1 MKFFLLISLM
11 CLFNNCEKIY
21 PDDKLSLTKTE
32 YTGQQLKIDGY
43 YYTINKFSNK
53 ASVYVF
59 FNNGVLLNAGDGYDL
74 TVPNYIEN
82 SLSSTS
88 FINKLKGIKF
98 SWGLFNVEGNNIS
111 LERWYSSTGGPL
123 KTYIDFG
130 TIIND
135 STFQI
140 TNSMRSDG
148 TEKRSENIIFKFKK
162 FSPKPD
168 STNSFTP

>member
-1 MKFFLLISLM
+1 MG
-11 CLFNNCEKIY
+11 LFNNCSKIY
-21 PDDKLSLTKTE
+21 SDDKLTLAKRP
-32 YTGQQLKIDGY
+32 YIGNQLKIDGY
-43 YYTINKFSNK
+43 YYTIYQINK